1 MLDALGY
8 ESKMIY
14 VRTSLDNAQKRNEM
28 RPRKLPPQVVEKDW
42 EAVEKNASKL
52 KSLFKRDFVS
62 LSNDDDLATLKSK
75 TKVLFTKMMSWSTSF
90 PKNKIAQQWRTNEL
104 EKKAGRAR

>member
-1 MLDALGY
+1 
-8 ESKMIY
+8 
-14 VRTSLDNAQKRNEM
+14 M

-75 TKVLFTKMMSWSTSF
+75 TKALFKSF
-90 PKNKIAQQWRTNEL
+90 GLSYILLIFYKIVHDICE
-104 EKKAGRAR
+104 